1 MGPARETRM
10 GRKKACFGREDYVCL
25 TKDCPYMDEC
35 IQAVWEQKVSGM
47 LRRVRKEKE
56 EKVEEPRPRR

>member
-1 MGPARETRM
+1 M

-56 EKVEEPRPRR
+56 EKVEEPRTRR

>member
-1 MGPARETRM
+1 M
-10 GRKKACFGREDYVCL
+10 GRKKACFGRENYVCL

-35 IQAVWEQKVSGM
+35 IQAVWEQKVSGI

-56 EKVEEPRPRR
+56 ETADQPRARR